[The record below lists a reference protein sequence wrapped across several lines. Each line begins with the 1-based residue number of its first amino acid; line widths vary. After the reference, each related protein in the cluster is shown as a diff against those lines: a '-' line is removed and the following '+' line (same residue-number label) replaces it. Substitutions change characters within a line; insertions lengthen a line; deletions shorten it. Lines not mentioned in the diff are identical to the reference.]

1 MGQAWLYKLPLQIL
15 QIQLEKRLND
25 DTTSLLIIDVMG
37 QLLDFNS
44 TDSSGTVSLLLYSW
58 GCIFWCCTM
67 HLHVNMDVSEPDLCS
82 RNV

>member
-44 TDSSGTVSLLLYSW
+44 TDSSGSVSLLLYSW
-58 GCIFWCCTM
+58 GCTFW
-67 HLHVNMDVSEPDLCS
+67 
-82 RNV
+82 